1 MNKTKNVFVS
11 ITLTKEMPVSLSY
24 SAEEKEEMDKIM
36 AEELKKLM
44 REPTFNDYE
53 LDSVLYQIL

>member
-24 SAEEKEEMDKIM
+24 SAEEKEEMNRIM

-44 REPTFNDYE
+44 SEPTFNDYE

>member
-44 REPTFNDYE
+44 SEPTFNDYE

>member
-1 MNKTKNVFVS
+1 MNKTKNVFIS

-24 SAEEKEEMDKIM
+24 STEEKEEMDKIM

-44 REPTFNDYE
+44 SEPTFNDYE

>member
-11 ITLTKEMPVSLSY
+11 ITLTKEMPVALPY
-24 SAEEKEEMDKIM
+24 SAEEKEEMDRIM

-44 REPTFNDYE
+44 SEPTFNDYE

>member
-44 REPTFNDYE
+44 NEPTFNDYE

>member
-1 MNKTKNVFVS
+1 MNKNKNVFVS

-24 SAEEKEEMDKIM
+24 SVEEKEEMDRIM

-44 REPTFNDYE
+44 SEPTFNDYE

>member
-11 ITLTKEMPVSLSY
+11 ITLTKERPVSLSY
-24 SAEEKEEMDKIM
+24 STKEKEEMDRIM

-44 REPTFNDYE
+44 SEPTFNDYE

>member
-24 SAEEKEEMDKIM
+24 SAEEKEEMDRIM

-44 REPTFNDYE
+44 SEPTFNDYE

>member
-24 SAEEKEEMDKIM
+24 STEEKEEMDRIM
-36 AEELKKLM
+36 AKELKKLM
-44 REPTFNDYE
+44 SEPTFNDYE

>member
-24 SAEEKEEMDKIM
+24 SAEEKEEMDRIM
-36 AEELKKLM
+36 SEELKKLM
-44 REPTFNDYE
+44 SEPTFNDYE